1 MPAPIVLV
9 HDDRDFLGNAEAAL
23 RAAGIE
29 VAAFS
34 SSLAALEALEQ
45 ASVAKV
51 LVARDNFAARGD
63 PNGISL
69 VLVARRRRPTLKAV
83 ILCAPE
89 SARFGARVGSILEEP
104 VTPAEIVGAVTSMLA
119 EREGPTPA
127 C

>member
-1 MPAPIVLV
+1 MPAPVVLV
-9 HDDRDFLGNAEAAL
+9 HDDRDFLASAGAAL
-23 RAAGIE
+23 RAAAIE

-45 ASVAKV
+45 ASIVKV

-69 VLVARRRRPTLKAV
+69 VLVARRRRPALKAV
-83 ILCAPE
+83 ILCGPDAVQ
-89 SARFGARVGSILEEP
+89 FGAPVGSILEEP
-104 VTPAEIVGAVTSMLA
+104 AAPAEIVAVVTRLLA
-119 EREGPTPA
+119 EDEGAAPA

>member
-1 MPAPIVLV
+1 MPAPVVLV
-9 HDDRDFLGNAEAAL
+9 HDDRDFLGSAESAL

-29 VAAFS
+29 VATFS

-51 LVARDNFAARGD
+51 LVTRDNFAARGD

-69 VLVARRRRPTLKAV
+69 VLVARRRRPALKAV
-83 ILCAPE
+83 ILCGPE
-89 SARFGARVGSILEEP
+89 AVQFGAGVGSILEEP
-104 VTPAEIVGAVTSMLA
+104 VAPAEIVAVVTTLLA
-119 EREGPTPA
+119 EGEGATPA